1 MNKPNGWETTEAK
14 SFGVNQKPPAGAYV
28 MKILAAKDA
37 SSSGGRPMLSLC
49 LDIAEGPFKDNFKKL
64 LDFFKKNNPESKYPL
79 VHRRCQ
85 DGEQLPYFKG
95 DLKAIE
101 ESNEGFK
108 FNFDEK
114 TLVGK
119 LVGCMLG
126 ELAYAEDSD
135 GNLKTKLEPRWLMS
149 AKSAREFVGKPPE
162 MKKDKNFGKQRERQA
177 GDEPTTPDEDLPF

>member
-1 MNKPNGWETTEAK
+1 
-14 SFGVNQKPPAGAYV
+14 

-37 SSSGGRPMLSLC
+37 PSAGGRPMLSLC

-64 LDFFKKNNPESKYPL
+64 LEFFRKNNPDAKYPL

-85 DGEQLPYFKG
+85 DGEQIEYFKG
-95 DLKAIE
+95 DIKAIE
-101 ESNEGFK
+101 ESNEGYR

-126 ELAYAEDSD
+126 ELAYTEDND
-135 GNLKTKLEPRWLMS
+135 GNLKTKLEPRWLMP
-149 AKSAREFVGKPPE
+149 AESARKFTGKPPE
-162 MKKDKNFGKQRERQA
+162 MKKDKNFGKQKERQA
-177 GDEPTTPDEDLPF
+177 GDDSENINGEMPF